1 MSPNMLLQNSR
12 SFSSPLLHV
21 CVLHRELQFSP
32 ELRVSTAQ
40 SLQQQSR
47 LLLKLLQLALS
58 ALVILDQ
65 LLCAHGDPQQARFVE
80 NVVGIA
86 ETFQFIVVH
95 GEGILVLVS
104 MHPVAVNLCPEFI
117 CVGGQRAGP
126 YQWGQTLITE
136 ELLTLSRLWLVDCS
150 FKVRDGVERSLQWWL
165 QAGGA
170 EGPVAAV
177 VSSLSLIWS

>member
-1 MSPNMLLQNSR
+1 MSRNKLLQDSR

-21 CVLHRELQFSP
+21 CVLQRELQFSP

-65 LLCAHGDPQQARFVE
+65 LLRAHGDPQQARFVE

-86 ETFQFIVVH
+86 EAFQFVVVH
-95 GEGILVLVS
+95 GEGILVFVS
-104 MHPVAVNLCPEFI
+104 MHPVAVHLCPEI
-117 CVGGQRAGP
+117 IIGGQRAGP
-126 YQWGQTLITE
+126 CQRGKTLITE
-136 ELLTLSRLWLVDCS
+136 ELLTLGCLWLVDCS